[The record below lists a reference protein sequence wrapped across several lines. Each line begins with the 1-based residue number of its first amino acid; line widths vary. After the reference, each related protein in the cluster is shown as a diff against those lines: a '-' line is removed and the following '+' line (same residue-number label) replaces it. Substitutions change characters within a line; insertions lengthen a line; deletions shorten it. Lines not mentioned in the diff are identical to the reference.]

1 MQIRRY
7 PALIQLAI
15 FSALGPPIGALSLLL
30 WDHLVAEQLSPF
42 GVRIWL
48 GVTFFAYLYGLPAAL
63 VTGWS
68 AARARTLSPGLG
80 PVARIIRFSV
90 PVTVGAVTSVLFSL
104 ATIASEPDLA
114 LAAAGAVAA
123 FVCTALAELLRLRPN
138 NSFKPKPLRGSA

>member
-7 PALIQLAI
+7 PTLIQLAI
-15 FSALGPPIGALSLLL
+15 FGALGPPIGALSLLL
-30 WDHLVAEQLSPF
+30 WDHLVAEPLSPF

-48 GVTFFAYLYGLPAAL
+48 GVTFFAYIYGLPGAL

-68 AARARTLSPGLG
+68 AARARALSPGLG

-123 FVCTALAELLRLRPN
+123 FFCTALAELLRLRPN
-138 NSFKPKPLRGSA
+138 NSFNPMPLRGTG